1 MILKLILVLTNL
13 VVISTSWGT
22 TFEPVPLDKLA
33 HHADAVIIG
42 DFLHSKTI
50 TLEDGLVATEALFK
64 IERELGVDAEEFG
77 LSEVKVYYPG
87 GVNGSEGLRVEGAPE
102 FTPGQKSALLL
113 TQHTDGRLWVQ
124 GMALG
129 TFKIVRIGQK
139 TIVVNS
145 VFPTYSYLS
154 NMEIKYFQRKI
165 SSIKDKPFR
174 EVFSDKYFNELK
186 KSKTNFV
193 PQNSGNSRSIA
204 SYSDTPE
211 NNKDSNV
218 MSSFWLLAVLG
229 LMGVLKKWWSLKD
242 QN

>member
-1 MILKLILVLTNL
+1 MLLKLILVLTNICI
-13 VVISTSWGT
+13 ISGAWAS
-22 TFEPVPLDKLA
+22 TFEPVSLDKLA

-42 DFLHSKTI
+42 DFLHSKSV

-64 IERELGVDAEEFG
+64 IEKELGVEADEFG
-77 LSEVKVYYPG
+77 LSEIKVYYPG
-87 GVNGSEGLRVEGAPE
+87 GVNGSSALKVEGAPE

-113 TQHTDGRLWVQ
+113 IQHTDGRLWVQ

-129 TFKIVRIGQK
+129 TFKVVRIGNK

-145 VFPTYSYLS
+145 VFPTHNELS
-154 NMEIKYFQRKI
+154 NIELGHFQRKI
-165 SSIKDKPFR
+165 SNIKDRPFR
-174 EVFSDKYFNELK
+174 EIFSDKYYNELK
-186 KSKTNFV
+186 KTKTSFV

-204 SYSDTPE
+204 SRTDTPE

-229 LMGVLKKWWSLKD
+229 LMGVLKKWWNLKD
-242 QN
+242 QS

>member
-1 MILKLILVLTNL
+1 MLLKLILVLTNL
-13 VVISTSWGT
+13 VIISGAYAT

-64 IERELGVDAEEFG
+64 IEKELGVEAEEFG

-87 GVNGSEGLRVEGAPE
+87 GVDGLSALRVEGAPE

-113 TQHTDGRLWVQ
+113 TQHTDGRLWIQ

-129 TFKIVRIGQK
+129 TFKVVRIGQK
-139 TIVVNS
+139 TLLVNS
-145 VFPTYSYLS
+145 VFPTHNDLS
-154 NMEIKYFQRKI
+154 NIEIGQFQRKI

-174 EVFSDKYFNELK
+174 EIFSDKYYNELK
-186 KSKTNFV
+186 KSKTSFV

-204 SYSDTPE
+204 SRADTPE